1 MIIIVVI
8 PVDEKIRKEEN
19 QITEREEL
27 ISQLTELL
35 HRFTRKVKQEMNQLD
50 QELTM
55 SDFLVL
61 RYIRE
66 KGPINVS
73 DIAKHLQVSLS
84 HVTNISDRLIAK
96 GLIDRVRS
104 VEDRRVVVLT
114 LLPEGERVA
123 LEIHR
128 RRKEYLEQL
137 LEKVSDEELKLLIQ
151 IFTKIYESS
160 HGRERKDRRM
170 EE

>member
-1 MIIIVVI
+1 M
-8 PVDEKIRKEEN
+8 RKEEN

-35 HRFTRKVKQEMNQLD
+35 HRFSRKVKQEMNQLD

-61 RYIRE
+61 KYIRE
-66 KGPINVS
+66 KGTINVS

-114 LLPEGERVA
+114 LLPEGERIA
-123 LEIHR
+123 LEIQK

-160 HGRERKDRRM
+160 SHGREKKG
-170 EE
+170 